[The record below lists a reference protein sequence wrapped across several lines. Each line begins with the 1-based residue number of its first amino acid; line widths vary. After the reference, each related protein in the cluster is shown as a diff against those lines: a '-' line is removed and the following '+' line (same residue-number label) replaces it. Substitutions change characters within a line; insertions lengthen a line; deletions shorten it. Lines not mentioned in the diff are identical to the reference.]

1 MIECKECG
9 MLVEPGEYHPYAACL
24 MFKACGDG
32 SVVRANL
39 VAVLAEGYERA
50 SEIHAAISDG
60 SDALAQPTAPHDDK
74 ASEH

>member
-1 MIECKECG
+1 

-39 VAVLAEGYERA
+39 DAVLAEGYERA
-50 SEIHAAISDG
+50 SEIHAAISEG
-60 SDALAQPTAPHDDK
+60 YNVQAHAPRNEV
-74 ASEH
+74 A

>member
-1 MIECKECG
+1 MRECKECG

-24 MFKACGDG
+24 MFKACGDS

-50 SEIHAAISDG
+50 GEIHAAIG
-60 SDALAQPTAPHDDK
+60 ERSDAELTCPTGRKENH
-74 ASEH
+74 E